1 MLRCIVV
8 LFLSFAICSSASPVD
23 ETHLLRLDR
32 EIVLPGVQGRIDHLA
47 ADVAGQRVFV
57 ADLGNGT
64 VEAIALDRGA
74 RVGQIN
80 GLKHP
85 QGIVYVP
92 ANKTVYVASG
102 GDGMVRSYDG
112 RTLKPLKSVDLGD
125 DADNLRYDAGRRLVL
140 AGYGSGA
147 IAELGL
153 DLTRRD
159 DLRLPVHPEAFQL
172 SADEKRLYVNLPL
185 HMSVA
190 AIDMDARAVN
200 ATWGHPGTLANF
212 PMALDSAHGRMFVA
226 CRMPARLLMMNI
238 ETGAVME
245 RIATVGDADDLFY
258 DAARGNIYVIGGG
271 GFVDVVRV
279 GPGNKLASVA
289 HVPTAPGARTGLF
302 VPEWNK
308 LLVAAPRRGTS
319 QARLLVYSVA
329 GPQPAPAAGKAR
341 AR

>member
-1 MLRCIVV
+1 MLH
-8 LFLSFAICSSASPVD
+8 F
-23 ETHLLRLDR
+23 DR
-32 EIVLPGVQGRIDHLA
+32 EIILPGVQGRIDHLS
-47 ADVAGQRVFV
+47 ADVAGQRVFL

-64 VEAIALDRGA
+64 VDAVALDRGE

-80 GLKHP
+80 GLKDP

-92 ANKTVYVASG
+92 ENRTVYVASG

-147 IAELGL
+147 IAGLGL
-153 DLTRRD
+153 DLSRRG
-159 DLRLPVHPEAFQL
+159 DLRLPVHPESFQL
-172 SADEKRLYVNLPL
+172 SADDKRLFVNLPL

-190 AIDMDARAVN
+190 AIDMDTHAVN

-212 PMALDSAHGRMFVA
+212 PMALDAGHGRMFVA
-226 CRMPARLLMMNI
+226 CRMPARLLMMNTT
-238 ETGAVME
+238 TGAVLG

-258 DAARGNIYVIGGG
+258 DQARELVYVIGGS

-279 GPGNKLASVA
+279 GPGDMLASVA

-308 LLVAAPRRGTS
+308 LLVAAPRRGTR
-319 QARLLVYSVA
+319 QARLMVYSIPIA
-329 GPQPAPAAGKAR
+329 GPQPMPNGGKTR
-341 AR
+341 TR